1 MGDKRWKKKERRGGP
16 KIEKGEK
23 KNSKNEIREMREGR
37 KKEQG
42 RGRWERGEKIG
53 IMNKERAPM
62 AKETLMK
69 GLSSNKILC
78 C

>member
-37 KKEQG
+37 KKE
-42 RGRWERGEKIG
+42 
-53 IMNKERAPM
+53 
-62 AKETLMK
+62 
-69 GLSSNKILC
+69 
-78 C
+78 